1 MSGTVAKL
9 AALNQAARAMNSI
22 LEPDKLLDRILSLV
36 EEVFA
41 LDNCAVLLFDPV
53 EEAMVIRAARGYR
66 PEVVT
71 SFRGGE
77 GRGVTGHV
85 FSTGE
90 PLIVNDVKGWNGYV
104 EGVAGAHSE
113 MAAPLRIENNVIG
126 VLDAESRRPDA
137 FEEGDLDLFRIFANQ
152 AATAI
157 NNANLMSRLTDYSRR
172 IERANADLE
181 KRVKELTAVQEA
193 SRAIASSLD
202 LHDTL
207 RAIVSTTR
215 DIVRSSS
222 CAIRLLNDEHEEMR
236 ELDTT
241 GGASGAAATADAP
254 QRPSTMRSFLGL
266 PLRIGSQVIG
276 YFELGSVEAEA
287 FCENDRRILGVLASQ
302 AAIAIENARLFE
314 KTQQTYYETIRSL
327 AQALEARD
335 AYTRGHSERVTR
347 YAVAVAEQMG
357 MTPKCVKVIRYAGL
371 LHDIGKIGI
380 SDSILHKR
388 LALSEEEWS
397 VIRSHPLFGDSILQP
412 LKFLEEAQQ
421 IVLHHHERL
430 DGSGYPGQLKGEEIP
445 IEARI
450 IAVADAYDA
459 MTSNRPYR
467 QALPH
472 TEALSEIGKAS
483 GLQFDSQVVDAFL
496 SVIDEVREV
505 AP

>member
-1 MSGTVAKL
+1 MSETVAKL
-9 AALNQAARAMNSI
+9 AALHQAARAMNSI

-53 EEAMVIRAARGYR
+53 EEAMVIRAERGYR
-66 PEVVT
+66 PEVVE

-85 FSTGE
+85 FSTGQA
-90 PLIVNDVKGWNGYV
+90 LIVNDVKGWNGYV

-126 VLDAESRRPDA
+126 VLDAESKRTDA

-157 NNANLMSRLTDYSRR
+157 NNASLMSRLTDYSRR

-181 KRVKELTAVQEA
+181 RRVKELTAVQEA

-207 RAIVSTTR
+207 KAIVTTTR

-222 CAIRLLNDEHEEMR
+222 CTIRLLDNEQEEMR
-236 ELDTT
+236 ELDTAV
-241 GGASGAAATADAP
+241 GVSEKVDEQ
-254 QRPSTMRSFLGL
+254 QRPDVLRSFLGL
-266 PLRIGSQVIG
+266 PLRIGSRVMG
-276 YFELGSVEAEA
+276 YFELGSVEANA
-287 FCENDRRILGVLASQ
+287 FCENDRRILEVLASQ

-314 KTQQTYYETIRSL
+314 KTQETYYETIRSL

-347 YAVAVAEQMG
+347 YSIAVAEKMS
-357 MTPKCVKVIRYAGL
+357 MTADCVKVIRYAGL

-388 LALSEEEWS
+388 LALSEEEWG
-397 VIRSHPLFGDSILQP
+397 VIRSHPLFGDLILQP
-412 LKFLEEAQQ
+412 LKFLEEAQR
-421 IVLHHHERL
+421 IVLRHHERW
-430 DGSGYPGQLKGEEIP
+430 DGSGYPGNMKGEEIP

-450 IAVADAYDA
+450 IAIADAYDA

-472 TEALSEIGKAS
+472 AEALGEIDKAA
-483 GLQFDSQVVDAFL
+483 GRQFDPQVVEAFL
-496 SVIDEVREV
+496 SVIDDVRRE
-505 AP
+505 PLN